1 MRKVAC
7 IFIFLTVTM
16 MLCSQTKI
24 WTLEECMEYA
34 VRNNM
39 RVSSQEIETI
49 PRIIVKLSPSFCLL
63 LKQM

>member
-39 RVSSQEIETI
+39 RVSSQET
-49 PRIIVKLSPSFCLL
+49 RNRSYRQASAFC
-63 LKQM
+63 